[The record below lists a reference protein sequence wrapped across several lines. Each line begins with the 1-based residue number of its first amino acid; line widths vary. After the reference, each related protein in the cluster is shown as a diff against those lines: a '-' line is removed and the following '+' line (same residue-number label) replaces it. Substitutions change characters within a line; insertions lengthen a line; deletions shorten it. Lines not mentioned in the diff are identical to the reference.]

1 MKLPRSVT
9 VGHLKLRF
17 RELPQTEAVERG
29 IDGWFDYENG
39 RIEVAES
46 LTPSVKAEITLH
58 EILHAAFYVA
68 KTGAS
73 DDEEEKVVSALAPV
87 LLSVI
92 RDNPSLISTLRKA
105 AKQLSKET

>member
-17 RELPQTEAVERG
+17 RELPNEEAVERG

-39 RIEVAES
+39 RIEVAEGLS
-46 LTPSVKAEITLH
+46 PSVKAEITLH

-68 KTGAS
+68 KTGLS
-73 DDEEEKVVSALAPV
+73 DDEEEKVVNTIAPV
-87 LLSVI
+87 LLSFL
-92 RDNPSLISTLRKA
+92 RDNPSLVTLLRKA
-105 AKQLSKET
+105 SKELSREQ